1 MLIQVE
7 PADFFMYRVKLIYDL
22 ENPDSEDKQVRDYL
36 EQHELEPKFQGNGE
50 FEGRQSELMLFGG
63 CYLGKHLD
71 QIGQI
76 QRHHVEV
83 ELLKAEVERHLDAS
97 DASTALSAQERELA
111 AVHDLVGEFHQESA
125 FQANENGELVA
136 VLDGDNVR
144 TAARQLITILGR
156 S

>member
-1 MLIQVE
+1 M
-7 PADFFMYRVKLIYDL
+7 
-22 ENPDSEDKQVRDYL
+22 
-36 EQHELEPKFQGNGE
+36 EPKFQGNGE

-111 AVHDLVGEFHQESA
+111 AVDDLVGEFHQESA

-136 VLDGDNVR
+136 VLDGDDVR
-144 TAARQLITILGR
+144 TAARQLITILG
-156 S
+156 SS

>member
-1 MLIQVE
+1 MQIQVE

-111 AVHDLVGEFHQESA
+111 AVDDLVGEFHQESA

-136 VLDGDNVR
+136 VLDGDDVR
-144 TAARQLITILGR
+144 TAARQLITILG
-156 S
+156 SS